1 MNIGTDF
8 IAYQERINHLLSSC
22 LSNPPPLSKPLYDA
36 MYYALLNGG
45 KRLRPLFIYTL
56 GAALGIH
63 LQDLD
68 HAACSIELIHAY
80 SLIHDDLPSMDND
93 DWRRGKPTCH
103 KRFGEAM
110 ALLAGDSLQTL
121 AYDMLLKAP
130 LEPIKRVKMLTVL
143 VKAAGPWGMVGG
155 QAMDFSRLDYSDKAD
170 TENIYSLKTGAL
182 FVAALQLPAIV
193 ASLPDESLLI
203 LKDVGHNIGL
213 AYQIQDDVCDN
224 ESVHFWKDVIQREAY
239 LQGLR
244 ERILADLDLVLGP
257 SEEAKSLSFIQLI
270 RHLFRDKTIEK
281 NYQFDREKSF
291 L

>member
-1 MNIGTDF
+1 MNIETDF
-8 IAYQERINHLLSSC
+8 VVYQERINHLLSSC

-56 GAALGIH
+56 GATLGIH
-63 LQDLD
+63 LQELD

-130 LEPIKRVKMLTVL
+130 LEPIKRVRMLTAL
-143 VKAAGPWGMVGG
+143 AKAAGPWGMVGG
-155 QAMDFSRLDYSDKAD
+155 QAMDFSRSSYSDKAD
-170 TENIYSLKTGAL
+170 AENIYSLKTGAL

-193 ASLPDESLLI
+193 AGLPAESLLI
-203 LKDVGHNIGL
+203 LKDVGNNVGL

-224 ESVHFWKDVIQREAY
+224 ESVHFWKDAIQREAY

-244 ERILADLDLVLGP
+244 ERILADLDLALGP
-257 SEEAKSLSFIQLI
+257 FEVKSQSFIQLI
-270 RHLFRDKTIEK
+270 KHLFMDKTIEK
-281 NYQFDREKSF
+281 NYPLDREKSF